1 MLGLAVLTQN
11 ANTAHS
17 IGLMV
22 QQAGGFKLVFNGS
35 PVPAHVAIRTLYIHR
50 PELALLDLSDWGA
63 VSKLAHELKEE
74 IGTAVV
80 GFRSDWNRS
89 EQLTFEEA
97 GIRDLVRD
105 PFSFGE
111 METAAFEALHR
122 DRPVLNENILAF
134 LPAKAGGGSSTVAL
148 NTAAALVHGQGK
160 KVLLIESDRRSG
172 VLSILLNLED
182 RAGLREALEHAG
194 GMSTIEWQQTRAEVA
209 GIHLL
214 LASPGRRGP
223 LPSWGDYYQLLF
235 SLQKEYDFI
244 VVDMPEVVNDATAE
258 IVRSARGVFIV
269 CEPEL
274 PSLRLAK
281 YRCAELESCGM
292 SREDI
297 HVVVNR
303 WERGRVRIEDVEA
316 ATGRPVFAT
325 IPNDYSHVKNA
336 VLQSRLVHSS
346 SPFAKGC
353 DALARKL
360 GGLPATTGERLKF
373 ALLRSLGRDS
383 R

>member
-1 MLGLAVLTQN
+1 
-11 ANTAHS
+11 
-17 IGLMV
+17 
-22 QQAGGFKLVFNGS
+22 
-35 PVPAHVAIRTLYIHR
+35 
-50 PELALLDLSDWGA
+50 
-63 VSKLAHELKEE
+63 EE
-74 IGTAVV
+74 VGTAVV
-80 GFRSDWNRS
+80 GFRSGWDRA

-97 GIRDLVRD
+97 GIRDLLRD
-105 PFSFGE
+105 PFNFAE
-111 METAAFEALHR
+111 MEAAAFEALHR
-122 DRPVLNENILAF
+122 DRPVLNQNILAF

-148 NTAAALVHGQGK
+148 NTAAALVRGQDK

-194 GMSTIEWQQTRAEVA
+194 TMTTVEWQQTRAEVA

-223 LPSWGDYYQLLF
+223 LPAWGDYYQLLF
-235 SLQKEYDFI
+235 FLQKEYDFI

-274 PSLRLAK
+274 PSLKLAR

-292 SREDI
+292 SRDNI
-297 HVVVNR
+297 HIVVNR
-303 WERGRVRIEDVEA
+303 WERGRVDVKDVEA
-316 ATGRPVFAT
+316 ATGCPVFTT
-325 IPNDYSHVKNA
+325 IPNDYNHVKNA
-336 VLQSRLVHSS
+336 VLQSRLVHSN

-353 DALARKL
+353 DTLARKL
-360 GGLPATTGERLKF
+360 GGLPETVGGRLKL